1 MARPPEPGT
10 PAPEFTLPGVQFD
23 GDTAHRREY
32 RLADAK
38 GSPLVLA
45 FYPGDD
51 TLVCTRQ
58 LCSYNSDLA
67 RFTDLGAAVWCISG
81 QDLDSHER
89 FARKREL
96 NLPLLTDTGEAL
108 ARSWGITAPGI
119 GVRRSVFVLDAAG
132 IVRWRHIAL
141 AGLTFRSTDTLI
153 EQLAALSSGDAEAT
167 PAG

>member
-1 MARPPEPGT
+1 MPKPPEPGT
-10 PAPEFTLPGVQFD
+10 PAPDFTLPGIRFD
-23 GDTAHRREY
+23 GDTVHRREY

-58 LCSYNSDLA
+58 LCSYNADLD
-67 RFTDLGAAVWCISG
+67 RFTDLGATVWAISG

-89 FARKREL
+89 FARKRAL
-96 NLPLLTDTGEAL
+96 TLPLLSDTGETL
-108 ARSWGITAPGI
+108 AKSWGLTAPGI
-119 GVRRSVFVLDAAG
+119 GLRRSVFVLDATG
-132 IVRWRHIAL
+132 TVRWRHIAL

-153 EQLAALSSGDAEAT
+153 EQLAALGDAEASPT
-167 PAG
+167 G